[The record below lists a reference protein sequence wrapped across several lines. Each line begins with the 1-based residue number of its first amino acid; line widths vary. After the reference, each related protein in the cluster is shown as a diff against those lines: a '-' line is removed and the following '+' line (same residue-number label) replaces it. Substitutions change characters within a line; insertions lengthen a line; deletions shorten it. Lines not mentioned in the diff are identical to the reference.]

1 MLLMTDSAR
10 IIKPKI
16 EMQKFIIM
24 LVKFWCVMMTL
35 LVR

>member
-1 MLLMTDSAR
+1 MTDSTG

-16 EMQKFIIM
+16 GMQKFIIVF
-24 LVKFWCVMMTL
+24 VKFWCVMMTL